1 MLEKI
6 LFHLMQNIYGIIG
19 NICMLF
25 YLYSFRPFLRWLLLV
40 LIFNCI
46 ITIGSNFVSLVRS
59 CWFAGTNYFDT
70 LSANLICFI
79 CFQQILNITLPR
91 FFFVFL
97 LILTYVFLA
106 LSASY
111 TVIFNLRFREESDI
125 A

>member
-1 MLEKI
+1 MLS
-6 LFHLMQNIYGIIG
+6 
-19 NICMLF
+19 
-25 YLYSFRPFLRWLLLV
+25 YLCSFRPFLRWLLLV
-40 LIFNCI
+40 LIFNCL
-46 ITIGSNFVSLVRS
+46 ITIGSNFVFLIRTR
-59 CWFAGTNYFDT
+59 WFAGTNYFDT

-91 FFFVFL
+91 FFLGYL